1 MFKSYAQ
8 NFEDVILYRALRSV
22 TRGFYID
29 IGASHP
35 DIDSVSRAFHEKGW
49 SGIHVEPLPAHAAA
63 LRLARPGDIVIEAAV
78 SQDIGT
84 SPFFEVGLG
93 AGISTCSVELSE
105 RHRAAGFSVSTCI
118 VKHVSLY
125 DILSTHVTSEVHWMK
140 IDVEGFE
147 AAVIRS
153 WQDSP
158 VRPWIVVVESTEPM
172 STVPN
177 YAAWEP
183 ELIRRGYRYVYFD
196 GLNRFYLSDKHAE
209 LAAHFSCG
217 PNYFDGF
224 TVQPH
229 HWICPQ
235 PSSLQIDSQALPP
248 ASVAVWRAHLGKL
261 RRVSQSL
268 LRTLRHLVQRRKA

>member
-1 MFKSYAQ
+1 MFISYAQ

-22 TRGFYID
+22 PRGFYID

-78 SQDIGT
+78 SEDIGAL
-84 SPFFEVGLG
+84 PFFDVGLG

-105 RHRAAGFSVSTCI
+105 RHRAAGFPVSTCT
-118 VKHVSLY
+118 VKHVSLF
-125 DILSTHVTSEVHWMK
+125 DILNTHVTSDVHWMK

-147 AAVIRS
+147 ASVIRS
-153 WQDSP
+153 WQESP

-177 YAAWEP
+177 YAEWEP
-183 ELIRRGYRYVYFD
+183 ELIRRGYHYVYFD
-196 GLNRFYLSDKHAE
+196 GLNRFYLSEKHAE

-217 PNYFDGF
+217 PNFFDGF

-235 PSSLQIDSQALPP
+235 PSPLQIDFQVLP
-248 ASVAVWRAHLGKL
+248 SSTLAVPSAHPGKM
-261 RRVSQSL
+261 RRVSQTL
-268 LRTLRHLVQRRKA
+268 LRTLKHLIQRRKA

>member
-1 MFKSYAQ
+1 MFISYAQ

-22 TRGFYID
+22 PRGFYID

-78 SQDIGT
+78 SEDIGEL
-84 SPFFEVGLG
+84 PFFDVGLG

-105 RHRAAGFSVSTCI
+105 RHRAAGFPVSTCT
-118 VKHVSLY
+118 VKYVSLF
-125 DILSTHVTSEVHWMK
+125 DILNTHVTSDVHWMK

-153 WQDSP
+153 WQESP

-177 YAAWEP
+177 YAEWEP

-196 GLNRFYLSDKHAE
+196 GLNRFYLSEKHAE
-209 LAAHFSCG
+209 LTAHLSCG
-217 PNYFDGF
+217 PNFFDGF

-229 HWICPQ
+229 HWICSP
-235 PSSLQIDSQALPP
+235 PSPLQIDSQANSP
-248 ASVAVWRAHLGKL
+248 SMVAVSSAYLSEVLQISEMLL
-261 RRVSQSL
+261 RRL
-268 LRTLRHLVQRRKA
+268 KPLVQGRKA